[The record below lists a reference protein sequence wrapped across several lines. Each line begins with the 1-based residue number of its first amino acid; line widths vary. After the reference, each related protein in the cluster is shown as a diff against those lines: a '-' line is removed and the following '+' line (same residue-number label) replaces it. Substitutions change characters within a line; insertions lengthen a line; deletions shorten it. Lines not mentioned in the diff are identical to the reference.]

1 MLAINSLSLQLRLA
15 IIAIWAVISYVLGQ
29 GLVEQVD
36 TQLGLFM
43 LLFFAGLWMTEI
55 IPLPI
60 SALLVP
66 VIAALMQI
74 LEFSVGM
81 SNFSSTII
89 FLFMGGFTLA
99 ALLNNYGIDR
109 WLAERVTY
117 LAGGRLWVSVVL
129 FFTVVSFLSMWM
141 SNTSTTAMML
151 PIAIGLIDKQYP
163 RMRTYVVLGTAYAA
177 NIGGLATVV
186 GSPPNG
192 IAAEA
197 LGLDFLTWM
206 KVGLPSTILLFP
218 AVLIS
223 LWLIIRP
230 EKEAKVNQS
239 KSSHEMNWSPQA
251 KGAIGLFLLTV
262 VCWIFAKPIGQF
274 LDVKGFDRIVAVA
287 ITAAAPALGL
297 IGWKELEKKID
308 WGILLLFGGGI
319 CLSMILKDT
328 GTSAWL
334 AGNIMTS
341 LSGAPNWL
349 VIISGIAFMIF
360 LTEMASNTGSA
371 AILIPVM
378 IALADQF
385 NPAITYS
392 LVFGVGVAATCAFM
406 LPVATP
412 PNALAY
418 GTGEVKQSQMLKA
431 GMVLNIIS
439 IFVVYFSV
447 TAFA

>member
-1 MLAINSLSLQLRLA
+1 MRLA
-15 IIAIWAVISYVLGQ
+15 IIGVWVVVSYFLGQ
-29 GLVEQVD
+29 GLVEQPD

-55 IPLPI
+55 VPLPI

-66 VIAALMQI
+66 VIAALIQV
-74 LEFSVGM
+74 LDFAKGM

-117 LAGGRLWVSVVL
+117 LAGGRLWVSVIL

-151 PIAIGLIDKQYP
+151 PIAIGLIDKKYP
-163 RMRTYVVLGTAYAA
+163 RMRTFVVLGTAYAA

-197 LGLDFLTWM
+197 LDLDFLTWM
-206 KVGLPSTILLFP
+206 KVGLPSTLMLFP
-218 AVLIS
+218 AVLFS
-223 LWLIIRP
+223 MWLIIRP
-230 EKEAKVNQS
+230 EQDAQVNQS
-239 KSSHEMNWSPQA
+239 RGDGFEMNWSPQA
-251 KGAIGLFLLTV
+251 KGAIALFLFTV
-262 VCWIFAKPIGQF
+262 VCWIFAKPIGEF
-274 LDVKGFDRIVAVA
+274 LDVKGFDRLIAVA

-319 CLSMILKDT
+319 CLSMILKGT

-341 LSGAPNWL
+341 LSEAPSWL
-349 VIISGIAFMIF
+349 LIMACIAFMIF

-447 TAFA
+447 SAFA

>member
-1 MLAINSLSLQLRLA
+1 
-15 IIAIWAVISYVLGQ
+15 
-29 GLVEQVD
+29 
-36 TQLGLFM
+36 
-43 LLFFAGLWMTEI
+43 MTEI
-55 IPLPI
+55 IPLAA
-60 SALLVP
+60 SAILVP
-66 VIAALMQI
+66 VIAAL
-74 LEFSVGM
+74 LHLLDFAKGM

-99 ALLNNYGIDR
+99 ALLNKYGIDR

-117 LAGGRLWVSVVL
+117 LAGGRLWVSIIL
-129 FFTVVSFLSMWM
+129 FFSVVSFLSMWM

-163 RMRTYVVLGTAYAA
+163 RMRTFVVLGTAYAA

-192 IAAEA
+192 IAAAA
-197 LGLDFLTWM
+197 LNLDFMTWM
-206 KVGLPSTILLFP
+206 KVGLPSTVMLFP
-218 AVLIS
+218 AVLFS
-223 LWLIIRP
+223 MWLIIRP
-230 EKEAKVNQS
+230 EKDAKVNQTRGS
-239 KSSHEMNWSPQA
+239 DFAMNWSPQA
-251 KGAIGLFLLTV
+251 KGTIALFVFTV
-262 VCWIFAKPIGQF
+262 VCWIFAKPISQF
-274 LDVKGFDRIVAVA
+274 LGVKDFDRLVAFA

-308 WGILLLFGGGI
+308 WGILLLFGGGL
-319 CLSMILKDT
+319 CLSMVLQGT

-341 LSGAPNWL
+341 LSDAPGWL
-349 VIISGIAFMIF
+349 LIMASITLMIF

-412 PNALAY
+412 PNALACA
-418 GTGEVKQSQMLKA
+418 TGEVKQSQMLRA

-447 TAFA
+447 STFG